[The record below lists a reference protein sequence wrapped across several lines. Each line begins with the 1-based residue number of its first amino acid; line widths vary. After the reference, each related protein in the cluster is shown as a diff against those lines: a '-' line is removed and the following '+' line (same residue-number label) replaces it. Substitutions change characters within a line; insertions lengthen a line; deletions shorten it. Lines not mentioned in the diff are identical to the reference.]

1 VPKTQ
6 AQWIKLMSRDGWQQQ
21 AGGKHQVKMTKAGR
35 RPVTLPDNHR
45 RAYSKGFE
53 AQLRRE
59 IRPGD
64 AARARALTAQLRRD
78 SQLDR

>member
-1 VPKTQ
+1 MPKTQ
-6 AQWIKLMSRDGWQQQ
+6 VQWIKLMQRDGWRQE
-21 AGGKHQVKMTKAGR
+21 AGGKHQVKMTRSGR

-59 IRPGD
+59 LRDGSPD
-64 AARARALTAQLRRD
+64 ARDREARRRRD
-78 SQLDR
+78 TGLDR